1 MYIKAGAK
9 TGFGGASSSC
19 SRFMLH
25 REPGQPCRQQS
36 SIGPSQFPPFTPP
49 QQNMRPTM
57 QPPRKSEKTS
67 HRAEPQLL
75 FLCATA
81 GTQFR
86 EQGVPS
92 ESCSAERSDPIV
104 RLVGLDPP
112 AHRTGC
118 RRLNMVR
125 STSDCTEMA
134 CENESRVLCFYWLS
148 GRLNGLTVKLDKEF
162 FFIIYV
168 FV

>member
-1 MYIKAGAK
+1 
-9 TGFGGASSSC
+9 
-19 SRFMLH
+19 MLH
-25 REPGQPCRQQS
+25 REPGQLCRQQS
-36 SIGPSQFPPFTPP
+36 SIGPGQFPPFIPP
-49 QQNMRPTM
+49 QRNMRPNM
-57 QPPRKSEKTS
+57 QPPRKVKTS
-67 HRAEPQLL
+67 HRAEPQSL
-75 FLCATA
+75 FVCANA

-125 STSDCTEMA
+125 STSDYTEMA
-134 CENESRVLCFYWLS
+134 YENESQALCYYWLA

-162 FFIIYV
+162 CIFF
-168 FV
+168 FFLPCLKLDT